1 METRLIKAFY
11 VDSNFVLGNA
21 TAPPDYPIGKLS
33 LIYSSCTEFSKACIK
48 YIKYGMWG
56 EGWGGNKR
64 DSLWTHR
71 V

>member
-33 LIYSSCTEFSKACIK
+33 LIYSSLDFNDA
-48 YIKYGMWG
+48 
-56 EGWGGNKR
+56 
-64 DSLWTHR
+64 SLR
-71 V
+71 LILGPIIVIIMK